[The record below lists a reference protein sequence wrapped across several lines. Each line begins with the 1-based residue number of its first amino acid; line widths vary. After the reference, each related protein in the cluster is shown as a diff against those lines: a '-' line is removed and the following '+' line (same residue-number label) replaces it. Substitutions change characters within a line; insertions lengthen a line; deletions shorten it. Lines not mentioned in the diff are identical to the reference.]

1 MKKPKIAAI
10 IPVYNEAKRIGRVLE
25 ILTRI
30 PLLNEIIVVD
40 DGSTDNTEEVIKS
53 FNVKYLK
60 NPTNQGKGIAMQ
72 NGVNATKADIL
83 FFCDGDLDGLNEK
96 IVEEILNPVIEGN
109 VDMFIGVRSN
119 VRERYFKFVGLL
131 SGERAVRRN
140 IWDNLPCCYK
150 HHYRIEISL
159 NNYSKYYGK
168 GFGFKT
174 FSNYFQPIKEF
185 KYGFFKGL
193 GKRLGM
199 YYDIFW
205 AQSRFQLV
213 DLPKPLKQLRGY
225 AIKAFLCLGP
235 VGSGLA
241 LILTSSL
248 IYSALLRFIQK
259 AIFENPGTS
268 FTLFLLNIIK
278 YVTVHTIILTGSII
292 LGIGLLLL
300 LINVIRFVRAFFKR
314 QKVWS
319 C

>member
-1 MKKPKIAAI
+1 MNQPRIAAI

-30 PLLNEIIVVD
+30 SLLHEIIVVD
-40 DGSTDNTEEVIKS
+40 DGSKDNTEQVIKP

-72 NGVNATKADIL
+72 RGVEATKADIL

-96 IVEEILNPVIEGN
+96 IVNDILSPVIKGN

-119 VRERYFKFVGLL
+119 VRERWFKFIGLL

-140 IWDNLPCCYK
+140 IWDKLPCCYK

-159 NNYSKYYGK
+159 NNYTKYYGK
-168 GFGFKT
+168 GFGFKM
-174 FSNYFQPIKEF
+174 FSNYFQPVKEC

-193 GKRLGM
+193 CKRLRM

-213 DLPKPLKQLRGY
+213 DLPKPIKQLRGY
-225 AIKAFLCLGP
+225 AIKAFLCMGP

-241 LILTSSL
+241 IILASSL
-248 IYSALLRFIQK
+248 IYSAMLRFIQK

-278 YVTVHTIILTGSII
+278 YVTVQTIILTGSIV

-300 LINVIRFVRAFFKR
+300 LINVVRFVRAFFKR

-319 C
+319 Y